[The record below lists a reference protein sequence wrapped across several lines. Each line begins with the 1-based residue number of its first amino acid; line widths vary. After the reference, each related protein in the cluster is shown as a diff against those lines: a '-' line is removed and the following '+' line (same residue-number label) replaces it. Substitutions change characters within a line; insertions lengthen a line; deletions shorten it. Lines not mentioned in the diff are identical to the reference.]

1 MDKSCQRGFSLV
13 ELMVTIAVV
22 GILLGAVIPNM
33 RTFLLN
39 NQLSGGVN
47 DMLHSIQVA
56 RTEAIKRQVGVG
68 GLPLNVVV
76 CGTSTPTVADD
87 AMTCDYATFNAWF
100 VFQDTNAN
108 WQHDAGEPVIE
119 RHDLL
124 STNLTVKTDAN
135 ARIVSFNASGFANP
149 AGVKVPM
156 RTLVICDSR
165 GVLQVGTGA
174 TARALFITTTGRAR
188 ASSTWQDVKNTALPL
203 VVGGSC
209 P

>member
-1 MDKSCQRGFSLV
+1 MDKSRHRGFTLV
-13 ELMVTIAVV
+13 ELMVTVGLV

-33 RTFLLN
+33 RTFLRN

-56 RTEAIKRQVGVG
+56 RTEAIKRQTG
-68 GLPLNVVV
+68 NIIV
-76 CGTSTPTVADD
+76 CGTSTPTVADP
-87 AMTCDYATFNAWF
+87 ALTCDYATFKGWF
-100 VFQDTNAN
+100 VFQDMNNN
-108 WQHDAGEPVIE
+108 WQHDAAEPVIE

-124 STNLTVKTDAN
+124 DTNVTVKTDAN
-135 ARIVSFNASGFANP
+135 ARLVSFAPSGFANP
-149 AGVKVPM
+149 AGLKVPM
-156 RTLVICDSR
+156 RTLVVCDSR
-165 GVLQVGTGA
+165 GVQQVGNAA

-188 ASSTWQDVKNTALPL
+188 ASSTWQDVNTTALPL